1 MTNSEFIIELEKL
14 GITLD
19 GDKLEKLEKYYDM
32 LVDAN
37 NKFNLTAI
45 TDKKDVYLK
54 HFYDSILASLV
65 FDSDNFSLCDMGT
78 GAGFPGIVLKIVF
91 PKIKLTLVDATKK
104 KTEFL
109 KEVVRAL
116 ELDDVSIYND
126 RIENFAYLHEK
137 EFDIVIARAVARLN
151 ILLELSSRMIKING
165 YFVAMKGSL
174 EEEIDEASNA
184 LKVLHMEIVEKE
196 DFVLPVENSKR
207 KIIKIIKN
215 DDTPSMYPRNFAKI
229 SKFPL

>member
-1 MTNSEFIIELEKL
+1 MTNSEFVSELEKL
-14 GITLD
+14 GIVLD
-19 GDKLEKLEKYYDM
+19 ADKLDKLEKYYQM

-65 FDSDNFSLCDMGT
+65 FDSDNFNLCDMGT

-91 PKIKLTLVDATKK
+91 PKIRLTLVDATKK

-109 KEVVRAL
+109 KEVVSTL
-116 ELDDVSIYND
+116 NLNDVCVYND

-151 ILLELSSRMIKING
+151 ILLELASRMIKVNG

-174 EEEIDEASNA
+174 EEEIDEATNA
-184 LKVLHMEIVEKE
+184 LKVLHMEIVETK
-196 DFVLPVENSKR
+196 DLVLPIENSKR
-207 KIIKIIKN
+207 KIIKIF
-215 DDTPSMYPRNFAKI
+215 T
-229 SKFPL
+229 

>member
-1 MTNSEFIIELEKL
+1 MTNSEFINELEKL
-14 GITLD
+14 GIVLD
-19 GDKLEKLEKYYDM
+19 ADKLDKLEKYYQM

-65 FDSDNFSLCDMGT
+65 FDSDSFNLCDMGT

-91 PKIKLTLVDATKK
+91 PKIRLTLVDATKK

-109 KEVVRAL
+109 KEVVSTL
-116 ELDDVSIYND
+116 NLNDVCVYND

-151 ILLELSSRMIKING
+151 ILLELASRMIKVNG

-174 EEEIDEASNA
+174 EEEIDEATNA
-184 LKVLHMEIVEKE
+184 LKVLHMEIVETK
-196 DFVLPVENSKR
+196 DLVLPIENSKR
-207 KIIKIIKN
+207 KIIKIKKN
-215 DDTPSMYPRNFAKI
+215 DDTPKMYPRNFAKI
-229 SKFPL
+229 TKIPL

>member
-1 MTNSEFIIELEKL
+1 MTNSEFVSELEKL
-14 GITLD
+14 GIVLD
-19 GDKLEKLEKYYDM
+19 ADKLDKLEKYYQM

-78 GAGFPGIVLKIVF
+78 GAGFPGVVLKIVF

>member
-1 MTNSEFIIELEKL
+1 MTNSEFIKELEKL

-19 GDKLEKLEKYYDM
+19 EEKLNKLERYYQ
-32 LVDAN
+32 LLAEAN
-37 NKFNLTAI
+37 NRFNLTAI

-91 PKIKLTLVDATKK
+91 PNIKLTLVDATKK

-109 KEVVRAL
+109 REVVDDL
-116 ELDDVSIYND
+116 KLDNVNIYND
-126 RIENFAYLHEK
+126 RIENFSYLHEK
-137 EFDIVIARAVARLN
+137 EFDVVTARAVAKLN
-151 ILLELSSRMIKING
+151 ILLELASRMIKTNG
-165 YFVAMKGSL
+165 YFIAMKGSL
-174 EEEIDEASNA
+174 DAEIEEAINA
-184 LKVLHMEIVEKE
+184 LKVLNMKIVEIR
-196 DFVLPVENSKR
+196 DFVLPIENSKR
-207 KIIKIIKN
+207 KIIKIKKVGETPKN
-215 DDTPSMYPRNFAKI
+215 YPRNFAKI

>member
-1 MTNSEFIIELEKL
+1 MTNSEFVSELEKL
-14 GITLD
+14 GIVLD
-19 GDKLEKLEKYYDM
+19 ADKLDKLEKYYQM

-91 PKIKLTLVDATKK
+91 PKIRLTLVDATKK

-109 KEVVRAL
+109 KEVVSTL
-116 ELDDVSIYND
+116 NLNDVCVYND

-151 ILLELSSRMIKING
+151 ILLELASRMIKVNG

-174 EEEIDEASNA
+174 EEEIDEATKA
-184 LKVLHMEIVEKE
+184 LKVLHMEIVEIK
-196 DFVLPVENSKR
+196 DLVLPIENSKR
-207 KIIKIIKN
+207 KIIKIKKN
-215 DDTPSMYPRNFAKI
+215 DDTPKMYPRNFAKI
-229 SKFPL
+229 TKIPL

>member
-1 MTNSEFIIELEKL
+1 MTNSEFINELEKL
-14 GITLD
+14 GVKLD
-19 GDKLEKLEKYYDM
+19 DDKLDKLEKYYQM

-65 FDSDNFSLCDMGT
+65 FDSDNFNLCDMGT

-91 PKIKLTLVDATKK
+91 PKIRLTLVDATKK

-109 KEVVRAL
+109 KEVVSTL

-151 ILLELSSRMIKING
+151 ILLELASRMIKVNG

-174 EEEIDEASNA
+174 EEEIDEATNA
-184 LKVLHMEIVEKE
+184 LKVLHMEIVETK
-196 DFVLPVENSKR
+196 DLVLPIENSKR
-207 KIIKIIKN
+207 KIIKIKKN
-215 DDTPSMYPRNFAKI
+215 DDTPKMYPRNFAKI
-229 SKFPL
+229 TKIPL

>member
-1 MTNSEFIIELEKL
+1 MTNSEFVSELEKL
-14 GITLD
+14 GIVLD
-19 GDKLEKLEKYYDM
+19 ADKLDKLEKYYQM

-65 FDSDNFSLCDMGT
+65 FDSDSFNLCDMGT

-91 PKIKLTLVDATKK
+91 PKIRLTLVDATKK

-109 KEVVRAL
+109 KEVVSTL
-116 ELDDVSIYND
+116 NLNDVCVYND

-151 ILLELSSRMIKING
+151 ILLELASRMIKVNG

-174 EEEIDEASNA
+174 EEEIDEATNA
-184 LKVLHMEIVEKE
+184 LKVLHMEIVETK
-196 DFVLPVENSKR
+196 DLVLPIENSKR
-207 KIIKIIKN
+207 KIIKIKKN
-215 DDTPSMYPRNFAKI
+215 DDTPKMYPRNFAKI
-229 SKFPL
+229 TKIPL

>member
-1 MTNSEFIIELEKL
+1 MTNSEFVSELEKL
-14 GITLD
+14 GIVLD
-19 GDKLEKLEKYYDM
+19 ADKLDKLEKYYQM

-65 FDSDNFSLCDMGT
+65 FDSDNFNLCDMGT

-91 PKIKLTLVDATKK
+91 PKIRLTLVDATKK

-109 KEVVRAL
+109 KEVVSTL
-116 ELDDVSIYND
+116 NLNDVCVYND

-151 ILLELSSRMIKING
+151 ILLELASRMIKVNG

-174 EEEIDEASNA
+174 EEEIDEATNA
-184 LKVLHMEIVEKE
+184 LKVLHMEIVETK
-196 DFVLPVENSKR
+196 DLVLPIENSKR
-207 KIIKIIKN
+207 KIIKIKKN
-215 DDTPSMYPRNFAKI
+215 DDTPKMYPRNFAKI
-229 SKFPL
+229 TKIPL

>member
-1 MTNSEFIIELEKL
+1 MTNSEFITELKKIGIEL
-14 GITLD
+14 D
-19 GDKLEKLEKYYDM
+19 DDKLNKLEQYYQM
-32 LVDAN
+32 LVEAN

-109 KEVVRAL
+109 KEVVSAL

-215 DDTPSMYPRNFAKI
+215 DDTPSIYPRNFAKI

>member
-1 MTNSEFIIELEKL
+1 MTNSEFITELKKIGIEL
-14 GITLD
+14 D
-19 GDKLEKLEKYYDM
+19 DDKLNKLEQYYQM
-32 LVDAN
+32 LVEAN

-78 GAGFPGIVLKIVF
+78 GAGFPGVVLKIVF

>member
-1 MTNSEFIIELEKL
+1 MTNSEFVSELEKL
-14 GITLD
+14 GIVLD
-19 GDKLEKLEKYYDM
+19 ADKLDKLEKYYQM

-45 TDKKDVYLK
+45 TDKRDVYLK

-65 FDSDNFSLCDMGT
+65 FDSDNFNLCDMGT

-91 PKIKLTLVDATKK
+91 PKIRLTLVDATKK

-109 KEVVRAL
+109 KEVVSTL
-116 ELDDVSIYND
+116 NLNDVCVYND

-151 ILLELSSRMIKING
+151 ILLELASRMIKVNG

-174 EEEIDEASNA
+174 EEEIDEATNA
-184 LKVLHMEIVEKE
+184 LKVLHMEIVETK
-196 DFVLPVENSKR
+196 DLVLPIENSKR
-207 KIIKIIKN
+207 KIIKIKKN
-215 DDTPSMYPRNFAKI
+215 DDTPKMYPRNFAKI
-229 SKFPL
+229 TKIPL

>member
-1 MTNSEFIIELEKL
+1 MTNSEFITELKKIGIEL
-14 GITLD
+14 D
-19 GDKLEKLEKYYDM
+19 DDKLNKLEQYYQM
-32 LVDAN
+32 LVEAN

-78 GAGFPGIVLKIVF
+78 GAGFPGVVLKIVF

-109 KEVVRAL
+109 KEVVSAL

-196 DFVLPVENSKR
+196 DFILPVENSKR

>member
-1 MTNSEFIIELEKL
+1 MTNSEFITELKKIGIEL
-14 GITLD
+14 D
-19 GDKLEKLEKYYDM
+19 DDKLNKLEQYYQM
-32 LVDAN
+32 LVEAN

-78 GAGFPGIVLKIVF
+78 GAGFPGVVLKIVF

-109 KEVVRAL
+109 KEVVSAL

-215 DDTPSMYPRNFAKI
+215 DDTPSIYPRNFAKI

>member
-1 MTNSEFIIELEKL
+1 MTNSEFITELKKIGIEL
-14 GITLD
+14 D
-19 GDKLEKLEKYYDM
+19 DDKLNKLEQYYQM
-32 LVDAN
+32 LVEAN
-37 NKFNLTAI
+37 SKFNLTAI

-109 KEVVRAL
+109 KEVVSAL

>member
-1 MTNSEFIIELEKL
+1 MTNSEFVSELEKL
-14 GITLD
+14 GIVLD
-19 GDKLEKLEKYYDM
+19 ADKLDKLEKYYQM

-37 NKFNLTAI
+37 DKFNLTAI

-65 FDSDNFSLCDMGT
+65 FDSDNFNLCDMGT

-91 PKIKLTLVDATKK
+91 PKIRLTLVDATKK

-109 KEVVRAL
+109 KEVVSTL
-116 ELDDVSIYND
+116 NLNDVCVYND

-151 ILLELSSRMIKING
+151 ILLELASRMIKVNG

-174 EEEIDEASNA
+174 EEEIDEATNA
-184 LKVLHMEIVEKE
+184 LKVLHMEIVETK
-196 DFVLPVENSKR
+196 DLVLPIENSKR
-207 KIIKIIKN
+207 KIIKIKKN
-215 DDTPSMYPRNFAKI
+215 DDTPKMYPRNFAKI
-229 SKFPL
+229 TKIPL

>member
-1 MTNSEFIIELEKL
+1 MTNSEFITELKKIGIEL
-14 GITLD
+14 D
-19 GDKLEKLEKYYDM
+19 DDKLNKLEQYYQM
-32 LVDAN
+32 LVEAN

-78 GAGFPGIVLKIVF
+78 GAGFPGVVLKIVF

-109 KEVVRAL
+109 KEVVSAL